1 MPHKTRTQQTE
12 SDLVTL
18 LNQYDLYEL
27 TSCNIC
33 TPTTEHENKGLI
45 NDDDNPYLSVFIE
58 KFIQQTK
65 QAKQTFRKQEITD
78 PDGRDPSNRIKEVL
92 LHSDQNCERRP

>member
-1 MPHKTRTQQTE
+1 MPHKTRTQQDE

-18 LNQYDLYEL
+18 LDQYDLYEL
-27 TSCNIC
+27 TPCNIC

-65 QAKQTFRKQEITD
+65 QAKQTFRKQ
-78 PDGRDPSNRIKEVL
+78 
-92 LHSDQNCERRP
+92 